1 MPTSPTIFNEEIM
14 RAVIY
19 ARISTND
26 QNTIPMQIKKCREYA
41 KARSWT
47 VSHIIKDIASG
58 AKQRPQRDD
67 ILKLARKREID
78 VIIVWKLDRWGRST
92 ADVVSSLQELQEL
105 SVKFISITEALD
117 FTTAMGRAMSGLLS
131 VFAEFERELIRER
144 VRAGLEQARS
154 RGVRLGRPP
163 LVQLKENEIKAH
175 LKKTKNIS
183 ETARKFKVSRRSIGR
198 IIKTN

>member
-1 MPTSPTIFNEEIM
+1 M
-14 RAVIY
+14 RAIIY

-105 SVKFISITEALD
+105 NVKFISITEALD

-144 VRAGLEQARS
+144 VKAGLEQARS
-154 RGVRLGRPP
+154 RGIRLGRPP
-163 LVQLKENEIKAH
+163 IVQLKEKEIKAYFA
-175 LKKTKNIS
+175 KTNNIS
-183 ETARKFKVSRRSIGR
+183 STAKKFKVSRRSIGR
-198 IIKTN
+198 ITKI